1 MEKVTHRVIHRP
13 AFRIRFFNS
22 AKVLSMYSIL
32 LSAGWPIWPLLIIS
46 ILGLAI
52 VIERAWYLRQ
62 IQIFP
67 KNCLESAFSLAN
79 SLSSGKSVSEPEI
92 SALKQSSPAGSLFAA
107 LLREKSQSAEAESAL
122 EELQATAQTEWLKL
136 DRYLGALATIAT
148 IAPLLGLF
156 GTVVGMIEIFGS
168 QGSINGA
175 SSSPQQLAHGIS
187 VALYNTAFGL
197 LIAIP
202 ALAAWRSLRAM
213 ANQRQ
218 RECEEFTRQ
227 LFKKLYPTD
236 SSAS

>member
-1 MEKVTHRVIHRP
+1 
-13 AFRIRFFNS
+13 
-22 AKVLSMYSIL
+22 MYSIL

-46 ILGLAI
+46 IIGLAI
-52 VIERAWYLRQ
+52 LIERSWYLRQ
-62 IQIFP
+62 VHIFP
-67 KNCLESAFSLAN
+67 KGCLETAFTLAN
-79 SLSSGKSVSEPEI
+79 QVVSQKTLASEQI
-92 SALKQSSPAGSLFAA
+92 TQLAQFSPASPLLACV
-107 LLREKSQSAEAESAL
+107 LREKSAGNNTQSAL
-122 EELQATAQTEWLKL
+122 EELQAVAQATWLKF

-168 QGSINGA
+168 QGAINGA
-175 SSSPQQLAHGIS
+175 GSPQQLAHGIS

-202 ALAAWRSLRAM
+202 ALAAWRTLRAI

-227 LFKKLYPTD
+227 LFKKLYPTE
-236 SSAS
+236 SA

>member
-1 MEKVTHRVIHRP
+1 
-13 AFRIRFFNS
+13 
-22 AKVLSMYSIL
+22 MYSIL

-46 ILGLAI
+46 VIGLAI
-52 VIERAWYLRQ
+52 LLERSWYLRK
-62 IQIFP
+62 IHIFP
-67 KNCLESAFSLAN
+67 KNSLESIFSLTN
-79 SLSSGKSVSEPEI
+79 QMVKEKSTVSEQQVIALANI
-92 SALKQSSPAGSLFAA
+92 SPASPLLVCALKEKMNGNSP
-107 LLREKSQSAEAESAL
+107 EAAL
-122 EELQATAQTEWLKL
+122 EELQASAQATWQKF

-168 QGSINGA
+168 QGAINGSA
-175 SSSPQQLAHGIS
+175 GSPQQLAHGIS

-202 ALAAWRSLRAM
+202 ALAAWRGLRAI

-227 LFKKLYPTD
+227 IFKKLYPTD
-236 SSAS
+236 STK

>member
-1 MEKVTHRVIHRP
+1 
-13 AFRIRFFNS
+13 
-22 AKVLSMYSIL
+22 MYSIL

-52 VIERAWYLRQ
+52 ALERTWYLRQ
-62 IQIFP
+62 THIFP
-67 KNCLESAFSLAN
+67 KNCLESVFSLAN
-79 SLSSGKSVSEPEI
+79 QIVSSKSTISEQQIAQLASLSPASPLLAC
-92 SALKQSSPAGSLFAA
+92 ALKEKLSGSSAA
-107 LLREKSQSAEAESAL
+107 AAL
-122 EELQATAQTEWLKL
+122 EELQASAQATWQKL

-148 IAPLLGLF
+148 VAPLLGLF

-168 QGSINGA
+168 QGAINGA
-175 SSSPQQLAHGIS
+175 AGSPQQLAHGIS

-202 ALAAWRSLRAM
+202 ALAAWRGLRAM

-227 LFKKLYPTD
+227 LFKKLYPSVPNDEADT
-236 SSAS
+236 SK

>member
-1 MEKVTHRVIHRP
+1 
-13 AFRIRFFNS
+13 
-22 AKVLSMYSIL
+22 MYSIL

-46 ILGLAI
+46 IIGLAI
-52 VIERAWYLRQ
+52 ILERSWYLRK
-62 IQIFP
+62 IHVFP
-67 KNCLESAFSLAN
+67 KNCLESIFSLTN
-79 SLSSGKSVSEPEI
+79 QMVKEKSVISEQQVMELTNI
-92 SALKQSSPAGSLFAA
+92 SPASSLLVCA
-107 LLREKSQSAEAESAL
+107 LREKLNGTSPEAAL
-122 EELQATAQTEWLKL
+122 EELQASAQATWQKF

-168 QGSINGA
+168 QGAINGSA
-175 SSSPQQLAHGIS
+175 GSPQQLAHGIS

-202 ALAAWRSLRAM
+202 ALAAWRGLRAI

-227 LFKKLYPTD
+227 IFKKLYPTD
-236 SSAS
+236 SAK

>member
-1 MEKVTHRVIHRP
+1 
-13 AFRIRFFNS
+13 
-22 AKVLSMYSIL
+22 MYSIL

-46 ILGLAI
+46 IIGLAI
-52 VIERAWYLRQ
+52 VLERSWYLRQ
-62 IQIFP
+62 IHIFP
-67 KNCLESAFSLAN
+67 KDSLETAFGLSNQLLGQKSLA
-79 SLSSGKSVSEPEI
+79 EEQI
-92 SALKQSSPAGSLFAA
+92 SALAQLSPASPLLACV
-107 LLREKSQSAEAESAL
+107 LREKAAGASSDAAL
-122 EELQATAQTEWLKL
+122 EELQAVAQMTWFKL
-136 DRYLGALATIAT
+136 DRYLGILATIAT

-168 QGSINGA
+168 QGAINGA
-175 SSSPQQLAHGIS
+175 GSPQQLAHGIS

-202 ALAAWRSLRAM
+202 ALAAWRAFKAI

-236 SSAS
+236 PAQ

>member
-1 MEKVTHRVIHRP
+1 
-13 AFRIRFFNS
+13 
-22 AKVLSMYSIL
+22 MYSIL

-46 ILGLAI
+46 IIGLAI
-52 VIERAWYLRQ
+52 LIERSWYLRQ
-62 IQIFP
+62 VHIFP
-67 KNCLESAFSLAN
+67 KGCLETAFTLAN
-79 SLSSGKSVSEPEI
+79 QVVSQKTLASEQI
-92 SALKQSSPAGSLFAA
+92 TQLAQLSPASPLLACV
-107 LLREKSQSAEAESAL
+107 LREKSAGNNSQSAL
-122 EELQATAQTEWLKL
+122 EELQAVAQATWLKF

-168 QGSINGA
+168 QGAINGA
-175 SSSPQQLAHGIS
+175 GSPQQLAHGIS

-202 ALAAWRSLRAM
+202 ALAAWRTLRAI

-227 LFKKLYPTD
+227 LFKKLYPTE
-236 SSAS
+236 SA

>member
-1 MEKVTHRVIHRP
+1 
-13 AFRIRFFNS
+13 
-22 AKVLSMYSIL
+22 MYSIL

-52 VIERAWYLRQ
+52 AIERGWYLRQ
-62 IQIFP
+62 THIFP
-67 KNCLESAFSLAN
+67 KNCLESVFSLAN
-79 SLSSGKSVSEPEI
+79 QLVGNKSTVSEQQIAELANLSPV
-92 SALKQSSPAGSLFAA
+92 SPLLACALKEKLAGS
-107 LLREKSQSAEAESAL
+107 STDTAL
-122 EELQATAQTEWLKL
+122 EELQVTAQGTWLKL

-148 IAPLLGLF
+148 VAPLLGLF

-168 QGSINGA
+168 QGAINGA
-175 SSSPQQLAHGIS
+175 AGSPQQLAHGIS

-202 ALAAWRSLRAM
+202 ALAAWRGLRAM

-227 LFKKLYPTD
+227 LFKKLYPNDAADITK
-236 SSAS
+236 

>member
-1 MEKVTHRVIHRP
+1 
-13 AFRIRFFNS
+13 
-22 AKVLSMYSIL
+22 MYSIL

-46 ILGLAI
+46 VIGLAI

-62 IQIFP
+62 IQVFP
-67 KNCLESAFSLAN
+67 KDCLETAFGLAN
-79 SLSSGKSVSEPEI
+79 AISNGKSVTEPEI
-92 SALKQSSPAGSLFAA
+92 SSLKQSSLAGNLFACV
-107 LLREKSQSAEAESAL
+107 LREKIQGNSADSAI
-122 EELQATAQTEWLKL
+122 EELQATAQSIWLKL

-168 QGSINGA
+168 QGAINGGA
-175 SSSPQQLAHGIS
+175 GSPQQLAHGIS

-202 ALAAWRSLRAM
+202 ALAAWRSLRSI

-227 LFKKLYPTD
+227 LFKKLYPITGTNT
-236 SSAS
+236 SP